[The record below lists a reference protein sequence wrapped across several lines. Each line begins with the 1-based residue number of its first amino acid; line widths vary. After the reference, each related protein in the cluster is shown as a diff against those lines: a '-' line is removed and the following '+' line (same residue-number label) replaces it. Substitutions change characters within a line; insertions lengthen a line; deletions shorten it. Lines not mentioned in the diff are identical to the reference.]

1 VNNRIRF
8 LAAVLLA
15 ALALSASAAE
25 ILQAKRLPPLTL
37 LEMAA
42 RPDVPPPSREIRH
55 ERRPLRASARYE
67 VSSPQR
73 KPLPTAGTIA
83 APPIVA
89 GFASSSSTRLSPA
102 DASGAVSRTHVVGAF
117 NSGIVVQ
124 NRVGDAIASV
134 SLGQF
139 WTDQTSNAYYDP
151 RIAYDAVLDR
161 WITLAIND
169 EQSLMLAVSANGDPT
184 GLWTRYELGL
194 GATGGGIDFS
204 RLALTRDSIVIVT
217 ERVDYASCLI
227 VSTQKAD
234 LYAGG
239 ATIPVHVDDTR
250 GSSSSVVPVATTDSD
265 IDYLLNA
272 NDVGAMAIKRVDEA
286 RWQNMTAPN
295 QWEAGWFMASQR
307 DTSNDLDFGL
317 SEVQN
322 AVMRNGV
329 IYAVQTV
336 GVLATVPRPVVMWWK
351 IDAAKRTVIGQG
363 ILDDGKTF
371 YGYPSI
377 AVNRAGALIAYSVV
391 SNADTRRRASSS
403 WTPRESSATRRS

>member
-1 VNNRIRF
+1 
-8 LAAVLLA
+8 
-15 ALALSASAAE
+15 
-25 ILQAKRLPPLTL
+25 
-37 LEMAA
+37 
-42 RPDVPPPSREIRH
+42 
-55 ERRPLRASARYE
+55 
-67 VSSPQR
+67 
-73 KPLPTAGTIA
+73 
-83 APPIVA
+83 
-89 GFASSSSTRLSPA
+89 
-102 DASGAVSRTHVVGAF
+102 VGAF

-124 NRVGDAIASV
+124 NRAGDAIASV

-139 WTDQTSNAYYDP
+139 WTDQASNAYYDP

-161 WITLAIND
+161 WITVAIND

-204 RLALTRDSIVIVT
+204 RLALTRDTIVIVT
-217 ERVDYASCLI
+217 ERVSYSSCLI

-239 ATIPVHVDDTR
+239 QTIPVQVDDTR

-265 IDYLLNA
+265 VDYLLMA
-272 NDVGAMAIKRVDEA
+272 NHGGSMAIKRVDEA
-286 RWQNMTAPN
+286 QWQHMTAPSK
-295 QWEAGWFMASQR
+295 WEAGWFMASQR

-329 IYAVQTV
+329 IYAVQSV
-336 GVLATVPRPVVMWWK
+336 GVPATVTRPVVMWWK
-351 IDAAKRTVIGQG
+351 IDPAQRTVIGQG
-363 ILDDGKTF
+363 IIDDGKTF

-377 AVNRAGALIAYSVV
+377 AVNRAGALIAYAVV
-391 SNADTRRRASSS
+391 SNAEYASSRFVFMDAAGKFSNEAKLKDGTSTIRDTDRWGDYTTTVADPLDDTAFWTVQISAQSGHWQTWWARVKAPAAASRRR
-403 WTPRESSATRRS
+403 SARH